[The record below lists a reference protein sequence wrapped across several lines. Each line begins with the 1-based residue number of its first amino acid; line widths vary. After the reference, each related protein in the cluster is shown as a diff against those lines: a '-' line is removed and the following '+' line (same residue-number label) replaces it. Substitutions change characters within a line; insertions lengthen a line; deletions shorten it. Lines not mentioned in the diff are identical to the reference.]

1 MIVKNCTECNIE
13 KDLTFFTICKK
24 GKYGRDSKCRD
35 CMSIIRAKNKSYRI
49 EYVNNNKIKIK
60 EYKKN
65 YYYENK
71 ENIKNYM
78 DTYRQDNKN
87 DIAEY
92 HRQYYNNNKMIICE
106 KLKIR
111 RENEPLYKLSNNMRT
126 MIYNIFSER
135 GYTKLSKTSEIL
147 GCSFEDFKLYL
158 ESKFEDWMTWE
169 NHGRFNSEFNYGWD
183 IDHITP
189 LSSALTEDDVIKLN
203 HYTNLQ
209 PLCSYINRYIKRDR
223 LDFYL

>member
-1 MIVKNCTECNIE
+1 
-13 KDLTFFTICKK
+13 
-24 GKYGRDSKCRD
+24 
-35 CMSIIRAKNKSYRI
+35 
-49 EYVNNNKIKIK
+49 
-60 EYKKN
+60 
-65 YYYENK
+65 
-71 ENIKNYM
+71 M

-92 HRQYYNNNKMIICE
+92 HRQYYNNNKKIICE

-126 MIYNIFSER
+126 MIYSIFSER

-169 NHGRFNSEFNYGWD
+169 NHGRFNNEFNYGWD

-189 LSSALTEDDVIKLN
+189 LSSACTEDEVIKLN

>member
-1 MIVKNCTECNIE
+1 VKKCTKCNIE
-13 KDLTFFTICKK
+13 KDLISFSICKK
-24 GKYGRDSKCRD
+24 GKYGRDSRCRE
-35 CMSIIRAKNKSYRI
+35 CISIINTNNKSYMI
-49 EYVNNNKIKIK
+49 EYVTNNKIKIK

-92 HRQYYNNNKMIICE
+92 HRKYYNNNKMIICE

-126 MIYNIFSER
+126 MIYNIFNER
-135 GYTKLSKTSEIL
+135 GYTKLSRTEEIL
-147 GCSFEDFKLYL
+147 GCSFEELKEYL
-158 ESKFEDWMTWE
+158 ESKFEPWMNWDARGLY
-169 NHGRFNSEFNYGWD
+169 NGDFDYGWD
-183 IDHITP
+183 IDHIIP
-189 LSSALTEDDVIKLN
+189 LSSAFTEDEVIKLN

>member
-1 MIVKNCTECNIE
+1 MIIKKCTKCNIE
-13 KDLTFFTICKK
+13 KDLISFSICKK
-24 GKYGRDSKCRD
+24 GKYGRDSRCKECI
-35 CMSIIRAKNKSYRI
+35 SIINSNNKSYKI
-49 EYVNNNKIKIK
+49 KYANINKIKIQ

-65 YYYENK
+65 YYHENK
-71 ENIKNYM
+71 EYIKKYI
-78 DTYRQDNKN
+78 DIYRQDNKD
-87 DIAEY
+87 DIVEY
-92 HRQYYNNNKMIICE
+92 HRKYYNNNKLIICE

-111 RENEPLYKLSNNMRT
+111 RENEPLYKLSNNMRA
-126 MIYNIFSER
+126 MIYNIFNER

-147 GCSFEDFKLYL
+147 GCSFDELKIYL
-158 ESKFEDWMTWE
+158 ESKFDNWMTWE
-169 NHGRFNSEFNYGWD
+169 NHGKFNSELNYGWD

-189 LSSALTEDDVIKLN
+189 LSSALTKDEIIKLN